1 MACSHSEPVQEERW
15 AREGATEL
23 PEGAGGT
30 SSPSLKSGHY
40 VATAG
45 KCGQLPPVLLVA
57 GRGRFPGG
65 SELLHAPLEA
75 GVSRLWRGQTTV
87 A

>member
-23 PEGAGGT
+23 SEGAGGT
-30 SSPSLKSGHY
+30 SSPGLKKGHY

-45 KCGQLPPVLLVA
+45 ECGQLPPVLLVA

-65 SELLHAPLEA
+65 SELLPTPW
-75 GVSRLWRGQTTV
+75 RLGSAVCGGARPP
-87 A
+87 